1 MCTQLNIILVTSFA
15 FVSVALGVKWI
26 GQAYVEY
33 KLAQVGMIV
42 ERFDKKYFDK
52 AMEDEDDNNTT
63 G

>member
-1 MCTQLNIILVTSFA
+1 
-15 FVSVALGVKWI
+15 
-26 GQAYVEY
+26 EY
-33 KLAQVGMIV
+33 KLAQVGMIM